1 MPSVIENH
9 EPKYSRKLAVSV
21 HCNDVSGMEEPAA
34 DSKFYDASVNENY
47 RRKSEL
53 IAKHLSQIGIGKF
66 HWILFVVSG
75 LGWCV
80 DNTFSQGITAIR
92 PAVANEFTDV
102 GRLSFSSIAY
112 YVGLIIG
119 AWFWGTGVDFI
130 GRKPAFNATLF
141 YGAIFACAS
150 AASPNF
156 LTFCCLWAV
165 IGTAAGGNVPVDSIV
180 FLEFMPQSHQW
191 LLVTLSGWWNFG
203 QVIVSLVAWVFL
215 ANFACPSSQAPCPR
229 AENMGWR
236 YVMVTLGGLALA
248 FGIIR
253 IWVFKIPE
261 SPKYLI
267 SKGRDAE
274 AVEAVNYIAR
284 YNGKPEILT
293 IEMLQEIDRLNGTNE
308 GLAETSGNNQAITT
322 SSPIVPSRGKLSYRD
337 IIKESFKDYQA
348 RNYRSLF
355 SGRKMAQHSAV
366 TFIIWLTIGIA
377 YPLFFAFITSYIE
390 AHSNYSADTSLN
402 HTYMV
407 YCIVSAVGVIG
418 PITAGFAV
426 ESRFGRRY
434 MMAGSAVLTGVF
446 LFAYTTV
453 KSGAA
458 NIGFQCATA
467 ILGNFEYAVMFAF
480 APESFPGP
488 IRGTGTGIAA
498 TLLRLGGLAASF
510 ISTYAGYTVVPI
522 YVSAALWVVVGL
534 FCLALPYETHGKASI

>member
-1 MPSVIENH
+1 MPAIIENH
-9 EPKYSRKLAVSV
+9 EPKHFRNRAVFV
-21 HCNDVSGMEEPAA
+21 HCDDASGMEEPAA
-34 DSKFYDASVNENY
+34 GSNFYDT
-47 RRKSEL
+47 
-53 IAKHLSQIGIGKF
+53 F
-66 HWILFVVSG
+66 HWILFVVTG

-92 PAVANEFTDV
+92 PAIANEFTDV

-229 AENMGWR
+229 TDNMGWR

-253 IWVFKIPE
+253 IWVFRIPE

-284 YNGKPEILT
+284 YNGKPETLT
-293 IEMLQEIDRLNGTNE
+293 IEMLQEIDRLTATND
-308 GLAETSGNNQAITT
+308 GLSETSGNNQGIA
-322 SSPIVPSRGKLSYRD
+322 SSGSIVPSRAKLSYRD

-390 AHSNYSADTSLN
+390 AHSSYSADTSFN

-453 KSGAA
+453 KSEAA

-522 YVSAALWVVVGL
+522 YVSATLWVIVGL
-534 FCLALPYETHGKASI
+534 FCLALPYETHGKASM

>member
-1 MPSVIENH
+1 MPSITENH
-9 EPKYSRKLAVSV
+9 EPKHFRNRAVFV
-21 HCNDVSGMEEPAA
+21 HCDDASGMEEPATG
-34 DSKFYDASVNENY
+34 SNFYDASVNENY
-47 RRKSEL
+47 LRKSEL
-53 IAKHLSQIGIGKF
+53 ITLNFRF
-66 HWILFVVSG
+66 HWILFVVTG

-130 GRKPAFNATLF
+130 GRKPAFNVTLF

-215 ANFACPSSQAPCPR
+215 ANFACPSTQAQCPR
-229 AENMGWR
+229 IDNMGWR
-236 YVMVTLGGLALA
+236 YVMITLGSLALA

-284 YNGKPEILT
+284 YNGKQETLT
-293 IEMLQEIDRLNGTNE
+293 IEMLQEIDRLTTNE
-308 GLAETSGNNQAITT
+308 GLAETSGNNQAMTI
-322 SSPIVPSRGKLSYRD
+322 SSSIVPSRGKLSYRD

-390 AHSNYSADTSLN
+390 AHSSYSADTSFN

-446 LFAYTTV
+446 LFTYTTV
-453 KSGAA
+453 KSEAA

-510 ISTYAGYTVVPI
+510 ISTYVGYTVVPI

-534 FCLALPYETHGKASI
+534 LCLALPYETHGKASM

>member
-1 MPSVIENH
+1 MF
-9 EPKYSRKLAVSV
+9 K
-21 HCNDVSGMEEPAA
+21 A
-34 DSKFYDASVNENY
+34 DRIISSC
-47 RRKSEL
+47 R
-53 IAKHLSQIGIGKF
+53 
-66 HWILFVVSG
+66 
-75 LGWCV
+75 
-80 DNTFSQGITAIR
+80 IR
-92 PAVANEFTDV
+92 
-102 GRLSFSSIAY
+102 
-112 YVGLIIG
+112 
-119 AWFWGTGVDFI
+119 
-130 GRKPAFNATLF
+130 
-141 YGAIFACAS
+141 
-150 AASPNF
+150 
-156 LTFCCLWAV
+156 
-165 IGTAAGGNVPVDSIV
+165 
-180 FLEFMPQSHQW
+180 
-191 LLVTLSGWWNFG
+191 
-203 QVIVSLVAWVFL
+203 
-215 ANFACPSSQAPCPR
+215 
-229 AENMGWR
+229 R

-467 ILGNFEYAVMFAF
+467 ILGNFGM
-480 APESFPGP
+480 
-488 IRGTGTGIAA
+488 
-498 TLLRLGGLAASF
+498 
-510 ISTYAGYTVVPI
+510 
-522 YVSAALWVVVGL
+522 L
-534 FCLALPYETHGKASI
+534 FFDRTLALKS